1 MACNKELLRLQ
12 AKLYNA
18 LKLEK
23 KMTEIKEIHNEILT
37 SFASR
42 ALAVRKVT
50 TNSGG
55 NTSGIDGQ
63 L

>member
-1 MACNKELLRLQ
+1 MACNIELLKLQ

-18 LKLEK
+18 LKMEQSK
-23 KMTEIKEIHNEILT
+23 VIIKQIHNEILT
-37 SFASR
+37 SFSCR

-50 TNSGG
+50 TNNGG
-55 NTSGIDGQ
+55 KTAGVDGQ

>member
-18 LKLEK
+18 LKSEQDKEL
-23 KMTEIKEIHNEILT
+23 IKQIHNEMLT
-37 SFASR
+37 SFACR
-42 ALAVRKVT
+42 ALSIRKVT
-50 TNSGG
+50 SSSGG
-55 NTSGIDGQ
+55 KTAGIDGR